1 MMMLTSLG
9 CSATMSVR
17 ESRRTPVDDGAGSLE
32 ETRRKLEGSWSL
44 VSLEVVDASGNRRPV
59 KASGQLTYD
68 AFGNMTVRGVIDDPA
83 MRDAIVLDFDGRI
96 VIDTRRREFR
106 AADITPERPIDQDLT
121 AAISPDKLRHYELTL
136 DFRRDMLTR
145 RESHGLARWQRSA
158 KAAGSRPV

>member
-1 MMMLTSLG
+1 MVDRLNRFILATGVAMLMLTSFG

-32 ETRRKLEGSWSL
+32 ETRRNLEGSWAL

-68 AFGNMTVRGVIDDPA
+68 AFGNMTVRGVIEDAA
-83 MRDAIVLDFDGRI
+83 MKDAIVLDFDGRI

-106 AADITPERPIDQDLT
+106 AADITPDRPIDQDRT
-121 AAISPDKLRHYELTL
+121 APNLAGQASTLRA
-136 DFRRDMLTR
+136 DARFVRRDLC
-145 RESHGLARWQRSA
+145 
-158 KAAGSRPV
+158 